1 MGLRSPQLLPGSLL
15 PHVGPEQNP
24 LSRPRPQ
31 DSARHPSLCCTCT
44 LPSVLHVSVVSVC
57 PGRGNP
63 YTAVSPHLERG
74 LVLSRVPGG
83 HPGGGDRGVIRSG
96 SCCVDL
102 LCAGHRPKRCVVLTH
117 TCVTT
122 TL

>member
-1 MGLRSPQLLPGSLL
+1 MGLHSPQLLPSSLL

-24 LSRPRPQ
+24 LSRPPPQ
-31 DSARHPSLCCTCT
+31 DSAHHPSLCCTPCAH
-44 LPSVLHVSVVSVC
+44 PSVLHVSVVSVC

-63 YTAVSPHLERG
+63 YTAVSPHLEQG

-83 HPGGGDRGVIRSG
+83 HPSGGDRG

-102 LCAGHRPKRCVVLTH
+102 LCAGHRPKRCVMLTH
-117 TCVTT
+117 MRVTT